1 VQPRN
6 GRGPASPPAS
16 APDDRDALIRTF
28 TGAADDYVPLPYEGT
43 VVVFWPFE
51 DPEPTSDVLKWWRR
65 ISPRAEIETIPGDHL
80 TSITVH
86 GQSFGRRL
94 AARLGA

>member
-1 VQPRN
+1 M
-6 GRGPASPPAS
+6 
-16 APDDRDALIRTF
+16 
-28 TGAADDYVPLPYEGT
+28 
-43 VVVFWPFE
+43 VFWPDE
-51 DPEPTSDVLKWWRR
+51 EPEPASDALRWWRR

-86 GQSFGRRL
+86 GQTFGRRL